1 MIDNLN
7 KKKLI
12 NNLIVNGGHT
22 HGRKKKAVKS
32 QFDSIILNFLV
43 EIDFTLTWMNRRHTF
58 KFLIFPFIL
67 FILYISLYFYYKMQL
82 SFLSLN
88 SRTLIPP
95 HPLSNDEQH
104 LLLIVLQILR
114 HFKMLLRN
122 KELLRYYIHLYLYK

>member
-1 MIDNLN
+1 
-7 KKKLI
+7 
-12 NNLIVNGGHT
+12 
-22 HGRKKKAVKS
+22 
-32 QFDSIILNFLV
+32 
-43 EIDFTLTWMNRRHTF
+43 MNRRHTF